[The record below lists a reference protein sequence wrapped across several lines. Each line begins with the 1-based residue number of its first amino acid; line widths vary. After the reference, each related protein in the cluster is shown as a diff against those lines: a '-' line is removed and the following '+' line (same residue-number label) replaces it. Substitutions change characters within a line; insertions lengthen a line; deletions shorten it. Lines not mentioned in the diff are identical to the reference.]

1 MTQTSKSFT
10 ADDVRA
16 SFLRF
21 FSERGHEVVRSSPLI
36 PQNDPT
42 LLFANAGMN
51 QFKDV
56 FLGREKRAYNR
67 AATSQKCVRA
77 GGKHNDLENVGLTAR
92 HHTFFEM
99 LGNFSFGDY
108 FKKDAIAYAWDF
120 LTSDMGLDK
129 SRFTAT
135 IFKGEDGVPRDTEA
149 YDLWRAYL
157 PAERIKELGKK
168 DNFWAMG
175 DTGPCGPCSELHF
188 YQGDSLPCAEVDAG
202 RECLG
207 VACECDRHLEIWNLV
222 FMQFNRDASGVLTP
236 LPAACVDT
244 GMGLERVTAVVQG
257 KLNNYD
263 TDLFTPLIAATA
275 KLAGVEYGKTAATDI
290 SLRVIADHLRATTFL
305 VSDGVLPGNEGRGY
319 VLRKIMRR
327 ALRHGRKLGL
337 DKPFL
342 ADLVSELVAR
352 MQAAYPDLKTSES
365 TVKKIVRVEE
375 DRFSTTLKQAFAVFD
390 QFASATAA
398 TMRWET
404 LPATAILANPGNP
417 TAGTAPVLA
426 GTDAFKL
433 YDTYGLSLDFTEEL
447 AADRGLTV
455 DTGGFDAEF
464 VKQQERARNASKM
477 GAVSGAPEYLTLLE
491 KAKTVF
497 VGYNRLDEDGATVI
511 ATFKDGKP
519 VGRLDR
525 GESGEIIVDRTP
537 FYAEAGGQIGDR
549 GIISAPGAIATV
561 SQCKSAVPGLSTH
574 LVTVDDGSF
583 EPGMKVR
590 LAVDE
595 ARREGAMRHHTATHL
610 LNAALRETLGTHVKQ
625 AGSLVTNDRLR
636 FDFSHFQGLDERE
649 LRVMENRVNGEIL
662 ANKAV
667 NTIEMT
673 RDEALSSGALAFF
686 GDKYGER
693 VRVVEIPG
701 FSKEFCGGT
710 HVSQTGDIGFFLFTG
725 TSGVSAGTRRVEA
738 VAGGSALDKVQRDVA
753 ILDELSHFARAER
766 GTLVDEYAKLKDE
779 LKARDREIER
789 LKMKLASGGGGAR
802 EGGNDSVDVS
812 GITIWTPLFNDVDR
826 KAHATL
832 VDDYRNKRS
841 DKNFVA
847 VSSATG
853 SDGSPSVIVAVSRDL
868 TDKITA
874 PALMKELGLRGGGR
888 PEFAQGAIGSAAEI
902 EPLRANAR
910 EVASKM
916 AAGARG

>member
-1 MTQTSKSFT
+1 MTQKSSPFT

-16 SFLRF
+16 SFLKF
-21 FSERGHEVVRSSPLI
+21 FEDAQHEVVRSSPLI

-56 FLGREKRAYNR
+56 FLGRETRTYKRA
-67 AATSQKCVRA
+67 ASSQKCVRA

-108 FKKDAIAYAWDF
+108 FKKEAIAYAWEF
-120 LTSDMGLDK
+120 LTGTMGLDK
-129 SRFTAT
+129 DRFTAT
-135 IFKGEDGVPRDTEA
+135 IFKGEDGVPRDAEA
-149 YDLWRAYL
+149 FDHWRAHL
-157 PAERIKELGKK
+157 PAERILELGKK

-175 DTGPCGPCSELHF
+175 DTGPCGPCSELHY
-188 YQGDSLPCAEVDAG
+188 YQGDSLPCGEIAVG
-202 RECLG
+202 RPCLG
-207 VACECDRHLEIWNLV
+207 VACECDRYLEIWNLV
-222 FMQFNRDASGVLTP
+222 FMQFNRDAAGVLTP

-263 TDLFTPLIAATA
+263 TDLFAPLIEATA
-275 KLAGVEYGKTAATDI
+275 KLAGVRYGASVATDI

-342 ADLVSELVAR
+342 AGLVGELVSR
-352 MQAAYPDLKTSES
+352 MQAAYPDLKTTEA

-390 QFASATAA
+390 TVAASTKTGMLSGA
-398 TMRWET
+398 
-404 LPATAILANPGNP
+404 
-417 TAGTAPVLA
+417 
-426 GTDAFKL
+426 DAFKL

-447 AADRGLTV
+447 AADRGLKV
-455 DTGGFDAEF
+455 DNAGFDAEF
-464 VKQQERARNASKM
+464 AKQQERARHASKM

-491 KAKTVF
+491 KAKTIF
-497 VGYNRLDEDGATVI
+497 LGYDRLEEDGATVI
-511 ATFKDGKP
+511 AVFKDGKP
-519 VGRLDR
+519 ATRLDK
-525 GESGEIIVDRTP
+525 GDSGEIIVDRTP
-537 FYAEAGGQIGDR
+537 FYAEAGGQIGDH
-549 GIISAPGAIATV
+549 GIISAPGSIATV
-561 SQCKSAVPGLSTH
+561 SSCRNAVPGLSTH
-574 LVTVDDGSF
+574 LVTIDEGTF
-583 EPGMKVR
+583 EAGMKVR
-590 LAVDE
+590 LVVDE
-595 ARREGAMRHHTATHL
+595 ERRGGAMRHHTATHL

-625 AGSLVTNDRLR
+625 AGSLVANDRLR
-636 FDFSHFQGLDERE
+636 FDFSHFQGVDERE

-662 ANKAV
+662 ANRQV
-667 NTIEMT
+667 NTIEMS

-710 HVSQTGDIGFFLFTG
+710 HVSQTGDIGFFLFTA

-738 VAGGSALDKVQRDVA
+738 VAGGAALDKIQRDVA

-766 GTLVDEYAKLKDE
+766 GALVDEYAKLKDE

-789 LKMKLASGGGGAR
+789 LKMKLASGGGGR
-802 EGGNDSVDVS
+802 SEGADSAEVHGV
-812 GITIWTPLFNDVDR
+812 TIWTPLFADVDR
-826 KAHATL
+826 KGHATL
-832 VDDYRNKRS
+832 VDEYRQKRG
-841 DKNFVA
+841 DKDFIA
-847 VSSATG
+847 VSSA
-853 SDGSPSVIVAVSRDL
+853 SSEDGSYSVIVAVSRDL
-868 TDKITA
+868 MSRFKA
-874 PALMKELGLRGGGR
+874 PEIMKELGLRGGGR
-888 PEFAQGAIGSAAEI
+888 PEFAQGALGAGEDV
-902 EPLRANAR
+902 EGLRRKAR
-910 EVASKM
+910 ETATRLVSEVPA
-916 AAGARG
+916 

>member
-1 MTQTSKSFT
+1 MTQTSSRFT

-16 SFLRF
+16 AFLKF
-21 FSERGHEVVRSSPLI
+21 FEDREHEVVRSSPLI

-56 FLGREKRAYNR
+56 FLGRETRAYKRA
-67 AATSQKCVRA
+67 ASSQKCVRA

-108 FKKDAIAYAWDF
+108 FKKDAIAFAWEF
-120 LTSDMGLDK
+120 LTGTMGLDK
-129 SRFTAT
+129 DRLTAT

-149 YDLWRAYL
+149 FDHWRAYV
-157 PAERIKELGKK
+157 PAERILELGKK

-175 DTGPCGPCSELHF
+175 DTGPCGPCSELHY
-188 YQGDSLPCAEVDAG
+188 YQGDSLPCAEVSEG
-202 RECLG
+202 RACLG
-207 VACECDRHLEIWNLV
+207 VACECDRYLEIWNLV
-222 FMQFNRDASGVLTP
+222 FMQFNRDQSGALTP

-263 TDLFTPLIAATA
+263 TDLFTPLIEATA
-275 KLAGVEYGKTAATDI
+275 KLAGVTYGASPATDI

-337 DKPFL
+337 EKPFL

-352 MQAAYPDLKTSES
+352 MQSAYPDLKTTES

-390 QFASATAA
+390 SVAASTK
-398 TMRWET
+398 TG
-404 LPATAILANPGNP
+404 ILSGA
-417 TAGTAPVLA
+417 
-426 GTDAFKL
+426 DAFKL

-447 AADRGLTV
+447 AADRGLKV
-455 DTGGFDAEF
+455 DNAGFDSEF
-464 VKQQERARNASKM
+464 TKQQERARNASKM

-491 KAKTVF
+491 KAKTAF
-497 VGYNRLDEDGATVI
+497 VGYDHLELDCANVI
-511 ATFKDGKP
+511 AVFKDGKP
-519 VGRLDR
+519 SKRLDK
-525 GESGEIIVDRTP
+525 GDAGEIIVDRTP
-537 FYAEAGGQIGDR
+537 FYAESGGQVGDR
-549 GIISAPGAIATV
+549 GVISAPGSVATV
-561 SQCKSAVPGLSTH
+561 SSCRNAVPGLSTH
-574 LVTVDDGSF
+574 LVTVDEGSF
-583 EPGMKVR
+583 EPGMVVR
-590 LAVDE
+590 LVVDE
-595 ARREGAMRHHTATHL
+595 DRREGAMRHHTATHL

-625 AGSLVTNDRLR
+625 AGSLVANDRLR

-673 RDEALSSGALAFF
+673 RDEALNSGALAFF

-693 VRVVEIPG
+693 VRVVEVPG

-710 HVSQTGDIGFFLFTG
+710 HVSQTGDIGFFLFTA

-738 VAGGSALDKVQRDVA
+738 VAGGAALEKIQRDVA

-766 GTLVDEYAKLKDE
+766 GALVDEYAKLKDE

-789 LKMKLASGGGGAR
+789 LKMKLASGGGGR
-802 EGGNDSVDVS
+802 SEGSDSVEMEGV
-812 GITIWTPLFNDVDR
+812 TVWTPLFADVDR
-826 KAHATL
+826 KGHAAL
-832 VDDYRNKRS
+832 VDEYRQKRG
-841 DKNFVA
+841 DKGFIA
-847 VSSATG
+847 VSTSSSA
-853 SDGSPSVIVAVSRDL
+853 DGSVSVIVAVSRDL
-868 TDKITA
+868 MTRLKA
-874 PALMKELGLRGGGR
+874 PEIMKELGLRGGGR
-888 PEFAQGAIGSAAEI
+888 PEFAQGALNAGDDVEA
-902 EPLRANAR
+902 LRSKAR
-910 EVASKM
+910 ETAKRLLQG
-916 AAGARG
+916 AAV

>member
-1 MTQTSKSFT
+1 MTQKSSQFT
-10 ADDVRA
+10 GDDIRS

-21 FSERGHEVVRSSPLI
+21 FEDRQHEVVRSSPLI

-56 FLGREKRAYNR
+56 FLGRETRAYQR
-67 AATSQKCVRA
+67 AASSQKCVRA

-108 FKKDAIAYAWDF
+108 FKKDAIAYAWEF
-120 LTSDMGLDK
+120 LTGTMGLDPD
-129 SRFTAT
+129 RFTAT

-149 YDLWRAYL
+149 FDHWRAHL
-157 PAERIKELGKK
+157 PAERILELGKK

-188 YQGDSLPCAEVDAG
+188 HQGDSLPCGEVAEG
-202 RECLG
+202 RPCLG
-207 VACECDRHLEIWNLV
+207 VACECDRYLEIWNLV
-222 FMQFNRDASGVLTP
+222 FMQFNRDAAGALTP

-263 TDLFTPLIAATA
+263 TDLFAPLVEAAA
-275 KLAGVEYGKTAATDI
+275 KLAGVQYGASPATDI

-342 ADLVSELVAR
+342 AGLVSELVSR
-352 MQAAYPDLKTSES
+352 MQSAYPDLKTNEAA
-365 TVKKIVRVEE
+365 VKKIVRVEE
-375 DRFSTTLKQAFAVFD
+375 DRFSTTLKQAFTVFD
-390 QFASATAA
+390 SVAAA
-398 TMRWET
+398 TRT
-404 LPATAILANPGNP
+404 GILSGA
-417 TAGTAPVLA
+417 
-426 GTDAFKL
+426 DAFKL

-447 AADRGLTV
+447 AADRGLKV
-455 DTGGFDAEF
+455 DHAGFEAEF
-464 VKQQERARNASKM
+464 SKQQERARHASKM

-497 VGYNRLDEDGATVI
+497 LGYDRLEEDGAAVV
-511 ATFKDGKP
+511 AVFKDGKP
-519 VGRLDR
+519 AKRLDK
-525 GESGEIIVDRTP
+525 GDSGEIVVDRTP

-549 GIISAPGAIATV
+549 GIISAPGSIASV
-561 SQCKSAVPGLSTH
+561 SACRNAVPGLSAH
-574 LVTVDDGSF
+574 LVTIDEGTF
-583 EPGMKVR
+583 EAGMRVR
-590 LAVDE
+590 LAVDQG
-595 ARREGAMRHHTATHL
+595 RREGAMRHHTATHL

-625 AGSLVTNDRLR
+625 AGSLVANDRLR
-636 FDFSHFQGLDERE
+636 FDFSHFQGVDERE

-662 ANKAV
+662 ANKQV
-667 NTIEMT
+667 NTIEMS
-673 RDEALSSGALAFF
+673 RDQALSSGALAFF

-710 HVSQTGDIGFFLFTG
+710 HVSQTGDIGFFLFTA
-725 TSGVSAGTRRVEA
+725 TSGVSAGTRRVEG
-738 VAGGSALDKVQRDVA
+738 VAGGAALDRIQRDAA

-766 GTLVDEYAKLKDE
+766 GALVDEYSKLKDE
-779 LKARDREIER
+779 IKAQGREIER
-789 LKMKLASGGGGAR
+789 LKMKLASGGGGR
-802 EGGNDSVDVS
+802 SEGSDSVDVH
-812 GITIWTPLFNDVDR
+812 GITVWTPLFAEVDR
-826 KAHATL
+826 KGHAAL
-832 VDDYRNKRS
+832 VDEYRQKRG
-841 DKNFVA
+841 DQNFIA
-847 VSSATG
+847 VSS
-853 SDGSPSVIVAVSRDL
+853 SSSLDGSFSVIVAVSRDL
-868 TDKITA
+868 MSKVKA
-874 PALMKELGLRGGGR
+874 PEIMKELGLRGGGR
-888 PEFAQGAIGSAAEI
+888 PEFAQGALGAGDNVEGLRRKALETATRLLSEVSA
-902 EPLRANAR
+902 
-910 EVASKM
+910 
-916 AAGARG
+916 

>member
-1 MTQTSKSFT
+1 MTPTSNSFT
-10 ADDVRA
+10 ADDIRS
-16 SFLRF
+16 SFLKF
-21 FSERGHEVVRSSPLI
+21 FEDRQHEVVRSSPLI

-56 FLGREKRAYNR
+56 FLGRETRGYKRA
-67 AATSQKCVRA
+67 ASSQKCVRA

-108 FKKDAIAYAWDF
+108 FKKDAIAYAWEF
-120 LTSDMGLDK
+120 LTGTMGLDK
-129 SRFTAT
+129 DRLTAT

-149 YDLWRAYL
+149 FDHWRAYL
-157 PAERIKELGKK
+157 PAERILELGKK

-202 RECLG
+202 RPCQG
-207 VACECDRHLEIWNLV
+207 VACECDRYLEIWNLV

-275 KLAGVEYGKTAATDI
+275 KLAGVTYGASPATDI

-327 ALRHGRKLGL
+327 ALRHGRKIGL

-342 ADLVSELVAR
+342 AGLVSELVAR
-352 MQAAYPDLKTSES
+352 MQSAYPDLKTSES

-390 QFASATAA
+390 SVAAST
-398 TMRWET
+398 TT
-404 LPATAILANPGNP
+404 GILSGA
-417 TAGTAPVLA
+417 
-426 GTDAFKL
+426 DAFKL

-447 AADRGLTV
+447 AADRGLKV
-455 DTGGFDAEF
+455 DNAGFDAEF
-464 VKQQERARNASKM
+464 AKQQERARNASKM
-477 GAVSGAPEYLTLLE
+477 GAVHGAPEYLALLE

-497 VGYNRLDEDGATVI
+497 VGYERLEEDGATVL

-519 VGRLDR
+519 VPRLDK

-537 FYAEAGGQIGDR
+537 FYAEAGGQMGDR
-549 GIISAPGAIATV
+549 GVISAPGSVATV
-561 SQCKSAVPGLSTH
+561 SSCRSALPGLSAH
-574 LVTVDDGSF
+574 QVTIDEGTF
-583 EPGMKVR
+583 EAGMKVR

-595 ARREGAMRHHTATHL
+595 ERRQGAMRHHTATHL

-625 AGSLVTNDRLR
+625 AGSLVANDRLR

-662 ANKAV
+662 ANKQV
-667 NTIEMT
+667 LTIEMT
-673 RDEALSSGALAFF
+673 RDEALNSGALAFF

-693 VRVVEIPG
+693 VRVVEVPG

-738 VAGGSALDKVQRDVA
+738 VTGGAALDKIQRDVA

-766 GTLVDEYAKLKDE
+766 GALVDEYAKLKDE

-789 LKMKLASGGGGAR
+789 LKMKLASGGAGR
-802 EGGNDSVDVS
+802 NDSSDSVEVS
-812 GITIWTPLFNDVDR
+812 GITIWTPLFEDVDR
-826 KAHATL
+826 KGHAAL
-832 VDDYRNKRS
+832 VDEYRQKRGDS
-841 DKNFVA
+841 NFIA
-847 VSSATG
+847 VSLASSG
-853 SDGSPSVIVAVSRDL
+853 DGSHSVIVGVSRNLLDRAQ
-868 TDKITA
+868 A
-874 PALMKELGLRGGGR
+874 PGLMKDLGLRGGGR
-888 PEFAQGAIGSAAEI
+888 PEFAQGSLGASEDVPAF
-902 EPLRANAR
+902 RAKAR
-910 EVASKM
+910 ERATRLTSEV
-916 AAGARG
+916 RV

>member
-1 MTQTSKSFT
+1 MTHPGRS
-10 ADDVRA
+10 ADEIRS
-16 SFLRF
+16 SFLKF
-21 FSERGHEVVRSSPLI
+21 FEERGHTAVRSSPLI

-56 FLGREKRAYNR
+56 FLGRETRPYKRA
-67 AATSQKCVRA
+67 ASSQKCVRA

-108 FKKDAIAYAWDF
+108 FKKDAIAYAWEF
-120 LTSDMGLDK
+120 LTGTMGLDK
-129 SRFTAT
+129 DRFTAT

-149 YDLWRAYL
+149 YDHWLAFV
-157 PAERIKELGKK
+157 PAERILELGKK

-202 RECLG
+202 RPCLG
-207 VACECDRHLEIWNLV
+207 VACECDRYLEIWNLV

-263 TDLFTPLIAATA
+263 TDLFAPLIDATA
-275 KLAGVEYGKTAATDI
+275 KLAGVTYAASPATDI

-342 ADLVSELVAR
+342 AGLVSELVTR
-352 MQAAYPDLKTSES
+352 MQSAYPDLKTSEA

-375 DRFSTTLKQAFAVFD
+375 DRFSTTLKQAFTVFD
-390 QFASATAA
+390 SVAASTK
-398 TMRWET
+398 T
-404 LPATAILANPGNP
+404 G
-417 TAGTAPVLA
+417 VLSGA
-426 GTDAFKL
+426 DAFKL

-447 AADRGLTV
+447 AADRGLKV
-455 DTGGFDAEF
+455 DNAGFDTEF
-464 VKQQERARNASKM
+464 TKQQERARAASKM

-497 VGYNRLDEDGATVI
+497 VGYDRLEEDGATVL
-511 ATFKDGKP
+511 ATFKDGRP
-519 VGRLDR
+519 VERLDK

-549 GIISAPGAIATV
+549 GVISAPGALATV
-561 SQCKSAVPGLSTH
+561 SLCRNALPGLSAH
-574 LVTVDDGSF
+574 QVTVDEGTF
-583 EPGMKVR
+583 GPGMKVR
-590 LAVDE
+590 LAVDPE
-595 ARREGAMRHHTATHL
+595 RREGAMRHHTATHL

-625 AGSLVTNDRLR
+625 AGSLVANDRLR

-662 ANKAV
+662 ANKKI

-693 VRVVEIPG
+693 VRVVEVPG

-710 HVSQTGDIGFFLFTG
+710 HVGQTGDIGFFLFTG

-738 VAGGSALDKVQRDVA
+738 VAGGAALDRIQRDTA
-753 ILDELSHFARAER
+753 ILDELSHFARADR
-766 GTLVDEYAKLKDE
+766 GALVEDYARIKDE
-779 LKARDREIER
+779 LKAKDREIER
-789 LKMKLASGGGGAR
+789 LKMKLASGGSGRSEGA
-802 EGGNDSVDVS
+802 DSVEVS
-812 GITIWTPLFNDVDR
+812 GVTVWTPLFADVDR
-826 KAHATL
+826 KGHAAL
-832 VDDYRNKRS
+832 VDEYRQKHGDR
-841 DKNFVA
+841 KFVA
-847 VSSATG
+847 VSSSSQG
-853 SDGSPSVIVAVSRDL
+853 DGAHSVIVAVSRDVMGRL
-868 TDKITA
+868 PA
-874 PALMKELGLRGGGR
+874 PHLMKELGLRGGGR
-888 PEFAQGAIGSAAEI
+888 PEFAQGALSAAEDV
-902 EPLRANAR
+902 EALRRKAR
-910 EVASKM
+910 ETASRLLSEVP
-916 AAGARG
+916 A

>member
-1 MTQTSKSFT
+1 MTKAPTSSRT
-10 ADDVRA
+10 ADDIRS
-16 SFLRF
+16 SFLDF
-21 FSERGHEVVRSSPLI
+21 FKARQHEVVRSSPLI

-56 FLGREKRAYNR
+56 FLGRETRGYKR

-108 FKKDAIAYAWDF
+108 FKKDAIAFAWEF
-120 LTSDMGLDK
+120 LTGTMGLDPD
-129 SRFTAT
+129 RFTAT
-135 IFKGEDGVPRDTEA
+135 IFKGEDSVPRDTEA
-149 YDLWRAYL
+149 FDHWRAYL
-157 PAERIKELGKK
+157 PAERILELGKK

-175 DTGPCGPCSELHF
+175 DTGPCGPCSELHY
-188 YQGDSLPCAEVDAG
+188 YQGDSLPCAEAAAG
-202 RECLG
+202 RPCLG
-207 VACECDRHLEIWNLV
+207 VACECDRYLEIWNLV
-222 FMQFNRDASGVLTP
+222 FMQFNRDGSGALSP

-263 TDLFTPLIAATA
+263 TDLFAPLIEATA
-275 KLAGVEYGKTAATDI
+275 KLAGVKYGASPATDI

-337 DKPFL
+337 DRPFL
-342 ADLVSELVAR
+342 ASLVGELVSR
-352 MQAAYPDLKTSES
+352 MQSAYPDLKTTEA

-390 QFASATAA
+390 SVAASAKT
-398 TMRWET
+398 
-404 LPATAILANPGNP
+404 G
-417 TAGTAPVLA
+417 VLSGA
-426 GTDAFKL
+426 DAFKL

-455 DTGGFDAEF
+455 DKAGFDAEF
-464 VKQQERARNASKM
+464 IRQQERARHASKM
-477 GAVSGAPEYLTLLE
+477 GAVSGAPEYLTLLAQ
-491 KAKTVF
+491 AKTVF
-497 VGYNRLDEDGATVI
+497 VGYERLEEDGATVI
-511 ATFKDGKP
+511 ATFRDGQP
-519 VGRLDR
+519 VKRLDR

-549 GIISAPGAIATV
+549 GVISGPGSVATV
-561 SQCKSAVPGLSTH
+561 SSCRNAVPGLSTH
-574 LVTVDDGSF
+574 LVTVDEGTF
-583 EPGMKVR
+583 APGMKVR
-590 LAVDE
+590 LTVDE
-595 ARREGAMRHHTATHL
+595 ERREGAMRHHTATHL

-625 AGSLVTNDRLR
+625 AGSLVASDRLR
-636 FDFSHFQGLDERE
+636 FDFSHFQGVDERE

-662 ANKAV
+662 ANKQV
-667 NTIEMT
+667 NTIEMS

-693 VRVVEIPG
+693 VRVVEVPG

-710 HVSQTGDIGFFLFTG
+710 HVGQTGDIGFFLFTA

-738 VAGGSALDKVQRDVA
+738 VAGGAALDRIQRDVA
-753 ILDELSHFARAER
+753 LLDELSHVARADR
-766 GTLVDEYAKLKDE
+766 TALVDEYAKLKDE

-789 LKMKLASGGGGAR
+789 LKMKLASGGATRG
-802 EGGNDSVDVS
+802 EGTDSAEIEGVTV
-812 GITIWTPLFNDVDR
+812 WTPLFADVDR
-826 KAHATL
+826 KGHAAL
-832 VDDYRNKRS
+832 VDEYRQKRG
-841 DKNFVA
+841 DQKFIGI
-847 VSSATG
+847 SSASSG
-853 SDGSPSVIVAVSRDL
+853 DGSHSVIVAVSRDL
-868 TDKITA
+868 MDRIAA
-874 PALMKELGLRGGGR
+874 PAVMKELGLRGGGR
-888 PEFAQGAIGSAAEI
+888 PEFAQGALGASEDI
-902 EPLRANAR
+902 EALRRKAR
-910 EVASKM
+910 ETATRLLSGVPA
-916 AAGARG
+916 

>member
-1 MTQTSKSFT
+1 MAPTQTTSRT
-10 ADDVRA
+10 ADDIRS
-16 SFLRF
+16 SFLAF
-21 FSERGHEVVRSSPLI
+21 FEGRGHEVVRSSPLI

-56 FLGREKRAYNR
+56 FLGRETRGYKRA
-67 AATSQKCVRA
+67 ASSQKCVRA

-108 FKKDAIAYAWDF
+108 FKKDAIAYAWEF
-120 LTSDMGLDK
+120 LTGTMGLDK
-129 SRFTAT
+129 GRFTAT

-149 YDLWRAYL
+149 FDHWRAYL
-157 PAERIKELGKK
+157 PAERILELGKK

-202 RECLG
+202 RPCQG
-207 VACECDRHLEIWNLV
+207 VACECDRYLEIWNLV

-263 TDLFTPLIAATA
+263 TDLFAPLIEATA
-275 KLAGVEYGKTAATDI
+275 KLAGVSYGASPLTDV

-305 VSDGVLPGNEGRGY
+305 ISDGVLPGNEGRGY

-337 DKPFL
+337 DQPFL
-342 ADLVSELVAR
+342 AGLVSELVAR
-352 MQAAYPDLKTSES
+352 MQSAYPDLKTSEA

-390 QFASATAA
+390 SVAASTK
-398 TMRWET
+398 TG
-404 LPATAILANPGNP
+404 ILSGA
-417 TAGTAPVLA
+417 
-426 GTDAFKL
+426 DAFKL

-447 AADRGLTV
+447 AADRGLKV
-455 DTGGFDAEF
+455 DNAGFDAEF
-464 VKQQERARNASKM
+464 LKQQERARHASKM

-497 VGYNRLDEDGATVI
+497 VGYERLEEDGATLI
-511 ATFKDGKP
+511 AVFKDGKP
-519 VGRLDR
+519 ATRLDR

-537 FYAEAGGQIGDR
+537 FYAESGGQIGDR
-549 GIISAPGAIATV
+549 GIISAPGSIATV
-561 SQCKSAVPGLSTH
+561 SSCRNAVPGLSTH
-574 LVTVDDGSF
+574 LVTIDEGTF
-583 EPGMKVR
+583 EAGMKVR
-590 LAVDE
+590 LVVDE
-595 ARREGAMRHHTATHL
+595 ERREGAMRHHTATHL

-625 AGSLVTNDRLR
+625 AGSLVGSDRLR
-636 FDFSHFQGLDERE
+636 FDFSHFQGVDERE
-649 LRVMENRVNGEIL
+649 LRVLENRVNGQIL
-662 ANKAV
+662 SNKPIV
-667 NTIEMT
+667 TVEMS
-673 RDEALSSGALAFF
+673 REEALSSGALAFF

-693 VRVVEIPG
+693 VRVVEVEG

-738 VAGGSALDKVQRDVA
+738 VAGGAALDRIQRDVS
-753 ILDELSHFARAER
+753 ILDELSHLARAER
-766 GTLVDEYAKLKDE
+766 GALVDEYAKLKDD
-779 LKARDREIER
+779 LKAKDREIDR
-789 LKMKLASGGGGAR
+789 LKMKLASGGGGR
-802 EGGNDSVDVS
+802 SEGADSMEVS
-812 GITIWTPLFNDVDR
+812 GITVWTPLFADVDR
-826 KAHATL
+826 KGHAAL
-832 VDDYRNKRS
+832 IDEYRQKRG
-841 DKNFVA
+841 DQNFIA
-847 VSSATG
+847 ISSARAE
-853 SDGSPSVIVAVSRDL
+853 DGAFSVIVAVSRDL
-868 TDKITA
+868 TSRIKA
-874 PALMKELGLRGGGR
+874 PEIMKELGLRGGGR
-888 PEFAQGAIGSAAEI
+888 PEFAQGALGAGDDVEG
-902 EPLRANAR
+902 LRRKAR
-910 EVASKM
+910 ETATRFLTEVPA
-916 AAGARG
+916 

>member
-1 MTQTSKSFT
+1 MHAAELRS
-10 ADDVRA
+10 R
-16 SFLRF
+16 FLAYFARH
-21 FSERGHEVVRSSPLI
+21 GHTPVRSSALI
-36 PQNDPT
+36 PHNDPT
-42 LLFANAGMN
+42 LFFTNAGMV

-56 FLGREKRAYNR
+56 FLGRDPRPYSRA
-67 AATSQKCVRA
+67 TTVQKCLRVS
-77 GGKHNDLENVGLTAR
+77 GKHNDLENVGHTPR

-108 FKKDAIAYAWDF
+108 FKEDAIAYAWDF
-120 LTSDMGLDK
+120 LTGTMGLDK
-129 SRFTAT
+129 DRFTAT
-135 IFKGEDGVPRDTEA
+135 IFKGGDGVPRDTEA
-149 YDLWRAYL
+149 FDHWRAYL
-157 PAERIKELGKK
+157 PAERILELGKK

-188 YQGDSLPCAEVDAG
+188 YQGDSLPCAEVEAG
-202 RECLG
+202 RPCLG
-207 VACECDRHLEIWNLV
+207 VACECDRYLEIWNLV
-222 FMQFNRDASGVLTP
+222 FMQFNRDASGTLTP

-244 GMGLERVTAVVQG
+244 GMGLERVTAVIQG

-263 TDLFTPLIAATA
+263 TDLFAPLIEATA
-275 KLAGVEYGKTAATDI
+275 KLAGVKYGASVSTDI

-342 ADLVSELVAR
+342 AGLVSELVAR
-352 MQAAYPDLKTSES
+352 MQSAYPDLKTTEA

-390 QFASATAA
+390 SVAASTK
-398 TMRWET
+398 T
-404 LPATAILANPGNP
+404 G
-417 TAGTAPVLA
+417 VLSGA
-426 GTDAFKL
+426 DAFKL

-447 AADRGLTV
+447 AADRGLKV
-455 DTGGFDAEF
+455 DNAGFDAEF
-464 VKQQERARNASKM
+464 AKQQERARHASKM

-497 VGYNRLDEDGATVI
+497 LGYDRLEEDGATVI
-511 ATFKDGKP
+511 AVFKDGKP
-519 VGRLDR
+519 SKRLDK

-561 SQCKSAVPGLSTH
+561 STCRNAVPGLSTH
-574 LVTVDDGSF
+574 LVTIDEGAF
-583 EPGMKVR
+583 EAGMKVR
-590 LAVDE
+590 LVVDE
-595 ARREGAMRHHTATHL
+595 ERREGAMRHHTATHL

-625 AGSLVTNDRLR
+625 AGSLVANDRLR
-636 FDFSHFQGLDERE
+636 FDFSHFQGIDERE

-662 ANKAV
+662 ANKQV
-667 NTIEMT
+667 NTIEMS
-673 RDEALSSGALAFF
+673 REEALSSGALAFF

-710 HVSQTGDIGFFLFTG
+710 HVSQTGDIGFFLFTA

-738 VAGGSALDKVQRDVA
+738 VAGGAALDKIQRDVA

-766 GTLVDEYAKLKDE
+766 GALVDEYAKLKDE

-789 LKMKLASGGGGAR
+789 LKMKLASGGGSRSEAG
-802 EGGNDSVDVS
+802 DSTDVS
-812 GITIWTPLFNDVDR
+812 GITIWTPLFADVDR
-826 KAHATL
+826 KGHAAL
-832 VDDYRNKRS
+832 VDEYRQKRG
-841 DKNFVA
+841 DKNFIA
-847 VSSATG
+847 VSSA
-853 SDGSPSVIVAVSRDL
+853 SSEDGSYSVIVAVSRDL
-868 TDKITA
+868 MSRVKA
-874 PALMKELGLRGGGR
+874 PEIMKELGLRGGGR
-888 PEFAQGAIGSAAEI
+888 PEFAQGAFGAGENV
-902 EPLRANAR
+902 EGLRARAR
-910 EVASKM
+910 EIATRLVSEVPA
-916 AAGARG
+916 

>member
-1 MTQTSKSFT
+1 MTPKSSPLT
-10 ADDVRA
+10 ADDIRA
-16 SFLRF
+16 AFLRF
-21 FSERGHEVVRSSPLI
+21 FEERQHEVVRSSPLI

-56 FLGREKRAYNR
+56 FLGREKRAYKR

-108 FKKDAIAYAWDF
+108 FKKEAIAYAWDF
-120 LTSDMGLDK
+120 LTETLGLEKD
-129 SRFTAT
+129 RFTAT
-135 IFKGEDGVPRDTEA
+135 IFKGEEGVPRDTEA
-149 YDLWRAYL
+149 FDHWRAYL
-157 PAERIKELGKK
+157 PAERILELGKK

-175 DTGPCGPCSELHF
+175 DTGPCGPCSELHY

-202 RECLG
+202 RSCLG
-207 VACECDRHLEIWNLV
+207 VACECDRYLEIWNLV
-222 FMQFNRDASGVLTP
+222 FMQFNRDQSGTLTP

-263 TDLFTPLIAATA
+263 TDLFVPLIEATSKLSGVKYAASP
-275 KLAGVEYGKTAATDI
+275 ATDI

-337 DKPFL
+337 EQPFL
-342 ADLVSELVAR
+342 AGLVSELVAR
-352 MQAAYPDLKTSES
+352 MQSAYPDLKTTEA

-390 QFASATAA
+390 SVAASTK
-398 TMRWET
+398 T
-404 LPATAILANPGNP
+404 G
-417 TAGTAPVLA
+417 VLSGA
-426 GTDAFKL
+426 DAFKL

-447 AADRGLTV
+447 AADRGLKV
-455 DTGGFDAEF
+455 DHAGFDAEF
-464 VKQQERARNASKM
+464 AKQQERARHASKM

-497 VGYNRLDEDGATVI
+497 LGYDRLEEDGATVI
-511 ATFKDGKP
+511 AVFKEGKP
-519 VGRLDR
+519 VKRLER

-549 GIISAPGAIATV
+549 GVISAPGALATV
-561 SQCKSAVPGLSTH
+561 STCRNAVPGLSTH
-574 LVTVDDGSF
+574 LVTIDEGSF
-583 EPGMKVR
+583 EAGMKVR

-595 ARREGAMRHHTATHL
+595 ERREGAMRHHTATHL

-625 AGSLVTNDRLR
+625 AGSLVANDRLR
-636 FDFSHFQGLDERE
+636 FDFSHFQGIDERE

-662 ANKAV
+662 ANKQVA
-667 NTIEMT
+667 TIEMS
-673 RDEALSSGALAFF
+673 RDEALASGALAFF

-710 HVSQTGDIGFFLFTG
+710 HVSQTGDIGFFLFTA

-738 VAGGSALDKVQRDVA
+738 VAGGAALEKIQRDVA

-766 GTLVDEYAKLKDE
+766 GALVDEYARLKDE

-789 LKMKLASGGGGAR
+789 LKMKLASGGGAR
-802 EGGNDSVDVS
+802 SEAGDSIEVS
-812 GITIWTPLFNDVDR
+812 GITVWTPLFADVDR
-826 KAHATL
+826 KGHAAL
-832 VDDYRNKRS
+832 VDEYRQKRG
-841 DKNFVA
+841 DQAFIA
-847 VSSATG
+847 ISSA
-853 SDGSPSVIVAVSRDL
+853 SSQDGSYSVIVAVSRDL
-868 TDKITA
+868 VNRVKA
-874 PALMKELGLRGGGR
+874 PEVMKELGLRGGGR
-888 PEFAQGAIGSAAEI
+888 PEFAQGALGAGEDV
-902 EPLRANAR
+902 EGLRRKAR
-910 EVASKM
+910 ETASRLLSGVP
-916 AAGARG
+916 A

>member
-1 MTQTSKSFT
+1 MTQTSSLT
-10 ADDVRA
+10 ADEIRA
-16 SFLRF
+16 SFLKF
-21 FSERGHEVVRSSPLI
+21 FEERQHEVVRSSPLI

-56 FLGREKRAYNR
+56 FLGRETRGYKR

-108 FKKDAIAYAWDF
+108 FKKDAIAYAWEF
-120 LTSDMGLDK
+120 LTGTMGLDK
-129 SRFTAT
+129 DRFTAT

-149 YDLWRAYL
+149 FDHWRAYL
-157 PAERIKELGKK
+157 PAERILELGKK

-188 YQGDSLPCAEVDAG
+188 YQGDSLPCAEVADG
-202 RECLG
+202 RPCLG
-207 VACECDRHLEIWNLV
+207 VACECDRYLEIWNLV
-222 FMQFNRDASGVLTP
+222 FMQFNRDASGTLTP

-263 TDLFTPLIAATA
+263 TDLFAPLIEATT
-275 KLAGVEYGKTAATDI
+275 KLAGVKYGANPATDI

-337 DKPFL
+337 ERPFL

-352 MQAAYPDLKTSES
+352 MQKAYPDLKTSEA

-375 DRFSTTLKQAFAVFD
+375 DRFSTTLKQAFTVFD
-390 QFASATAA
+390 SVAASTK
-398 TMRWET
+398 TG
-404 LPATAILANPGNP
+404 ILSGA
-417 TAGTAPVLA
+417 
-426 GTDAFKL
+426 DAFKL

-447 AADRGLTV
+447 AADRGLKV
-455 DTGGFDAEF
+455 DNAGFDAEF

-477 GAVSGAPEYLTLLE
+477 GAISGAPEYLTLLE

-497 VGYNRLDEDGATVI
+497 VGYNRLEEDGATVL

-519 VGRLDR
+519 VKRLDR

-549 GIISAPGAIATV
+549 GVISAPGAVATV
-561 SQCKSAVPGLSTH
+561 SSCRNAVPGLSTH
-574 LVTVDDGSF
+574 LVSVDEGTF
-583 EPGMKVR
+583 EAGMKVR

-595 ARREGAMRHHTATHL
+595 ERREGAMRHHTATHL

-625 AGSLVTNDRLR
+625 AGSLVANDRLR
-636 FDFSHFQGLDERE
+636 FDFSHFQGVDERE
-649 LRVMENRVNGEIL
+649 MRVMENRVNGEIL
-662 ANKAV
+662 ANKPI

-673 RDEALSSGALAFF
+673 RDEALNSGALAFF

-693 VRVVEIPG
+693 VRVVEVPG

-710 HVSQTGDIGFFLFTG
+710 HVTQTGDIGFFLFTG

-738 VAGGSALDKVQRDVA
+738 VAGGAALDKIQRDVA
-753 ILDELSHFARAER
+753 ILDELSHFARADR

-789 LKMKLASGGGGAR
+789 LKMKLASGGGGR
-802 EGGNDSVDVS
+802 SESDDSVEMEGV
-812 GITIWTPLFNDVDR
+812 TVWTPLFTDVDR
-826 KAHATL
+826 KGHAAL
-832 VDDYRNKRS
+832 VDEYRQKRG
-841 DKNFVA
+841 DKNFIA
-847 VSSATG
+847 VSSASSG
-853 SDGSPSVIVAVSRDL
+853 DGASVIVAVSRDL
-868 TDKITA
+868 MSRVKA
-874 PALMKELGLRGGGR
+874 PEIMKELGLRGGGR
-888 PEFAQGAIGSAAEI
+888 PEFAQGALGQGDSDVEI
-902 EPLRANAR
+902 LRRNAR
-910 EVASKM
+910 ETAKRLLAEVPA
-916 AAGARG
+916 

>member
-1 MTQTSKSFT
+1 MTPKSSQFT
-10 ADDVRA
+10 ADDIRA
-16 SFLRF
+16 SFLKF
-21 FSERGHEVVRSSPLI
+21 FEDRGHEVVRSSPLI

-56 FLGREKRAYNR
+56 FLGRETRAYKRA
-67 AATSQKCVRA
+67 ASSQKCVRA

-108 FKKDAIAYAWDF
+108 FKNDAIAYAWDF
-120 LTSDMGLDK
+120 LTGTMGLDK
-129 SRFTAT
+129 DRFTAT

-149 YDLWRAYL
+149 FDHWRAYL
-157 PAERIKELGKK
+157 PAERILELGKK

-202 RECLG
+202 RPCLG
-207 VACECDRHLEIWNLV
+207 VACECDRYLEIWNLV
-222 FMQFNRDASGVLTP
+222 FMQFNRDASGTLTP

-263 TDLFTPLIAATA
+263 TDLFAPLIEATA
-275 KLAGVEYGKTAATDI
+275 KLAGVKYGASLATDI

-337 DKPFL
+337 EKPFL

-352 MQAAYPDLKTSES
+352 MQSAYPDLKTTEA

-390 QFASATAA
+390 SVAASTK
-398 TMRWET
+398 TG
-404 LPATAILANPGNP
+404 ILSGA
-417 TAGTAPVLA
+417 
-426 GTDAFKL
+426 DAFKL

-447 AADRGLTV
+447 AADRGLKV
-455 DTGGFDAEF
+455 DNAGFDAEF
-464 VKQQERARNASKM
+464 AKQQERARHASKM
-477 GAVSGAPEYLTLLE
+477 GAVSGAPEYLSLLE

-497 VGYNRLDEDGATVI
+497 LGYDRLEEDGATVI
-511 ATFKDGKP
+511 AVFKDGKP
-519 VGRLDR
+519 AKRLDK
-525 GESGEIIVDRTP
+525 GDAGEIIVDRTP

-549 GIISAPGAIATV
+549 GVISAPGAIASV
-561 SQCKSAVPGLSTH
+561 SSCRNAVPGLSTH
-574 LVTVDDGSF
+574 LVTIDEGSF
-583 EPGMKVR
+583 EAGMKVR
-590 LAVDE
+590 LVVDE
-595 ARREGAMRHHTATHL
+595 ERREGAMRHHTATHL

-625 AGSLVTNDRLR
+625 AGSLVANDRLR
-636 FDFSHFQGLDERE
+636 FDFSHFQGIDERE

-662 ANKAV
+662 ANKQV
-667 NTIEMT
+667 NTIEMS
-673 RDEALSSGALAFF
+673 REDALSSGALAFF

-710 HVSQTGDIGFFLFTG
+710 HVSQTGDIGFFLFTA

-738 VAGGSALDKVQRDVA
+738 VAGGAALDKIQRDVA

-766 GTLVDEYAKLKDE
+766 GALVDEYAKLKDE

-789 LKMKLASGGGGAR
+789 LKMKLASGGGAR
-802 EGGNDSVDVS
+802 SEAGDSTEVS
-812 GITIWTPLFNDVDR
+812 GITIWTPLFADVDR
-826 KAHATL
+826 KGHAGL
-832 VDDYRNKRS
+832 VDEYRQKRA
-841 DKNFVA
+841 DRNFIA
-847 VSSATG
+847 VSSA
-853 SDGSPSVIVAVSRDL
+853 SSEDGSYSVIVAVSRDL
-868 TDKITA
+868 TSRVKA
-874 PALMKELGLRGGGR
+874 PEIMKELGLRGGGR
-888 PEFAQGAIGSAAEI
+888 PEFAQGALGAGEDV
-902 EPLRANAR
+902 EGLRRKAR
-910 EVASKM
+910 ETATRLVSEVPA
-916 AAGARG
+916 